1 VPSQV
6 GQEQEQP
13 ALFAPGDLTMM
24 AALEPLLS
32 LQERDLAVD
41 RIRHRIETLPER
53 EQVAGAEARRAACV
67 SEAQTVRA
75 QRDDVAA
82 REQRFDDE
90 ARLLSDQAMAAE
102 ARLYSGEVTSPR
114 ELQALQADVEQLKRR
129 RRTIEDRQLAA
140 MEEREPLDA
149 RLGELEAALDA
160 LDVELAGARTTLG
173 EAEAALTAELSDERS
188 ARDAIATGI
197 DESLLS
203 AYEERRAKA
212 NGVGAARL
220 VGMMCQGCHLSIPAT
235 EVDRIRRAA
244 AGTVEYCDNC
254 GCILVL

>member
-1 VPSQV
+1 M
-6 GQEQEQP
+6 
-13 ALFAPGDLTMM
+13 T
-24 AALEPLLS
+24 ALEPLLS

-53 EQVAGAEARRAACV
+53 TRVADAEMRRVTHVSDAAALR
-67 SEAQTVRA
+67 E
-75 QRDDVAA
+75 QRDEVAA

-90 ARLLSDQAMAAE
+90 ARLLNEQAMQAE
-102 ARLYSGEVTSPR
+102 ARLYGGEVTSPR
-114 ELQALQADVEQLKRR
+114 ELQALQADIEQLKRR
-129 RRTIEDRQLAA
+129 QRTIEDRQLAA

-149 RLGELEAALDA
+149 RLAELEQLIEDVDAELAAARATLGDAEAALDA
-160 LDVELAGARTTLG
+160 ELT
-173 EAEAALTAELSDERS
+173 DERS
-188 ARDAIATGI
+188 ARAAIATKI
-197 DESLLS
+197 DDSLLS

-220 VGMMCQGCHLSIPAT
+220 VGTMCQGCHLSIPAT
-235 EVDRIRRAA
+235 EVDRIRRAP